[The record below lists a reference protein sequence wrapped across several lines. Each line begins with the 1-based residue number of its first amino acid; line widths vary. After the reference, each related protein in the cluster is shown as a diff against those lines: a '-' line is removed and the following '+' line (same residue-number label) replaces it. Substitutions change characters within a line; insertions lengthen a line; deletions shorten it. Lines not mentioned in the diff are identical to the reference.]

1 MFAIGNMI
9 PWRSKDVGNDEGGTD
24 TAITRFHSE
33 IDRLFDR
40 FFSEP
45 FFAGASS
52 AGVPSWGSGW
62 SPSIEVRES
71 ERELTVKAELPG
83 IDPDDLDISVSGD
96 VLTISGQK
104 REENEERREGYYHS
118 ERRFGS
124 FRRNIPLPVAV
135 NQDDI
140 SAEYERGVLRINLP
154 KSEKAVAKRIPVS
167 SKGK

>member
-9 PWRSKDVGNDEGGTD
+9 PWRSKETGNDDGGTD

-33 IDRLFDR
+33 IDRLFDH

-45 FFAGASS
+45 FFGSGSIAA
-52 AGVPSWGSGW
+52 VPSWGSGW
-62 SPSIEVRES
+62 SPSIDVREN

-104 REENEERREGYYHS
+104 REESEERGEGYYHS

-124 FRRNIPLPVAV
+124 FRRSVPLPVAV
-135 NQDDI
+135 DQEKI
-140 SAEYERGVLRINLP
+140 SAEYERGVLTINLP